1 MWILK
6 NSKDLLENLKS
17 RSLHFVSSVKT
28 YDFSTLYTT
37 IPHSDLKARLKD
49 LIFQC
54 FFSKNG
60 KRRYKYLVTGYNSTY
75 FVKTHTD
82 SDKRYTEVDIVNMV
96 NFLIDNIFVVFGGQV
111 YQQTVGIP
119 MGTNCAPL
127 LADLYLYWYEAAFIQ
142 GLMKRGQKKLAQSF
156 NFTYRYI
163 DDVLS
168 LNNNTFSDYLQE
180 IYPDE
185 LEIKDTTESSFAAS
199 YLDLLLDISDTT
211 ICTKLYD
218 KRDDFNFTI
227 VNFPFLDSN
236 IPASPAYGVFVSQLI
251 RYARACSTYTDF
263 LGRAS
268 LLTSKLLQQ
277 GYLQPRLIATC
288 KKFYGRHHDLVF
300 KYGVPVSQLIADLFT
315 MP

>member
-1 MWILK
+1 MLF
-6 NSKDLLENLKS
+6 
-17 RSLHFVSSVKT
+17 RSSCVKT

-54 FFSKNG
+54 FFNKNG
-60 KRRYKYLVTGYNSTY
+60 KRRYKYLVLGYNSTY

-82 SDKRYTEVDIVNMV
+82 SANKYTEVDIVKMLD
-96 NFLIDNIFVVFGGQV
+96 FLIDNIFVVFGGQV

-127 LADLYLYWYEAAFIQ
+127 LADLYLFSYEAAFIQ
-142 GLMKRGQKKLAQSF
+142 GLLQQKQKKLAQSF
-156 NFTYRYI
+156 NYTYRYI

-168 LNNNTFSDYLQE
+168 LNNSKLSDHLHN

-185 LEIKDTTESSFAAS
+185 LEIKDTTESAHSAS
-199 YLDLLLDISDTT
+199 YLDLLLDSHDTT
-211 ICTKLYD
+211 LCTKLYD

-236 IPASPAYGVFVSQLI
+236 IPASPAYGVYVSQLI
-251 RYARACSTYTDF
+251 RYARACSVYADF

-268 LLTSKLLQQ
+268 LLTSKLLKQ
-277 GYLQPRLIATC
+277 GYLQLCLIATC
-288 KKFYGRHHDLVF
+288 KKFYGRHHSLVI
-300 KYGVPVSQLIADLFT
+300 KYGVSVSQLIADLFT
-315 MP
+315 ML